1 MSPAQQRGLALWA
14 SLLSA
19 LVCLLFLPVPRWGAW
34 LILLVTLA
42 LIIGIWRIAS
52 RRTGRNVASTLAPL
66 PEGAYRQPVVL
77 VCGDLPCVWPPA
89 SPVRVVKQ
97 GCWIRVEKTEELQQ
111 VARQVLS
118 QRPEWGPQLSVLLCV
133 CPQRHAQSDALT
145 SALLA
150 LRWQLSQLRQQTGY
164 AVPLALQGQ
173 VGSAMSRD
181 LLWQAAI
188 PGEAVKVWQ
197 PSCAPCSVPAWV
209 RAGGAA
215 ALEQQ
220 VLMNSLMGWSEQYVH
235 AVLTEEN
242 TDLPPLTPAAVL
254 WGLGPS
260 LPGSLAS
267 SAWTTWLSRHS
278 GLSRVAGWQPDE
290 SDTGDASALPEFIL
304 PQLPAGRGLTP
315 RGRAWRAALAV
326 FTLAA
331 VAALLSSGWNNRQL
345 LQRVGVDIARYERIA
360 MDDYRPKASAVRVLR
375 EDAALLDSWAR
386 NGVPLRLS
394 LGLYHGE
401 QIRLPLLEAIRGYVP
416 PPPPPRPVQRVAPD
430 VIRLDSMSLFDTGK
444 WVLKPGSTKRL
455 VSSLMDI
462 KARPGWLIVVAG
474 HTDSVG
480 EEKANQLLSLKRAE
494 SVRDWMRD
502 TGDVPD
508 SCFAVQGYGE
518 SRPIATNDTPEGR
531 ALNRRVEIS
540 LVPQVDACRLPD
552 QPSASSRMMAL
563 HYTMESNSMA
573 IPVYL
578 WLKDDG
584 GADIKGSVDVQD
596 REGSI
601 EVVAQEHNLY
611 IPTDNNTGKLTGT
624 RIHTPFLFTKEIDS
638 SSPYLYK
645 AVTTGQTLKSAE
657 FKWYRINDAGQ
668 EVEYFNTKL
677 ENVKVVK
684 VNPLMHD
691 IKNPAYEKHNH
702 LEQIELR
709 YEKITWT
716 YKDGNIIHSDS
727 WNERA
732 TA

>member
-97 GCWIRVEKTEELQQ
+97 GCWIRVEKTEDLQQ

-209 RAGGAA
+209 SAGGAA

-220 VLMNSLMGWSEQYVH
+220 VLMNSLMGWFEQHVH

-242 TDLPPLTPAAVL
+242 TDLPPLPPAAVL

-278 GLSRVAGWQPDE
+278 GLSRVAGWQPGE

-315 RGRAWRAALAV
+315 RGWAWRAALAI

-416 PPPPPRPVQRVAPD
+416 PPPPPRPVQHVAPD
-430 VIRLDSMSLFDTGK
+430 VILLDSMSLFDTGK

-552 QPSASSRMMAL
+552 QPSASSQ
-563 HYTMESNSMA
+563 
-573 IPVYL
+573 
-578 WLKDDG
+578 DDG
-584 GADIKGSVDVQD
+584 ASL
-596 REGSI
+596 
-601 EVVAQEHNLY
+601 HN
-611 IPTDNNTGKLTGT
+611 G
-624 RIHTPFLFTKEIDS
+624 E
-638 SSPYLYK
+638 
-645 AVTTGQTLKSAE
+645 
-657 FKWYRINDAGQ
+657 
-668 EVEYFNTKL
+668 
-677 ENVKVVK
+677 
-684 VNPLMHD
+684 
-691 IKNPAYEKHNH
+691 
-702 LEQIELR
+702 
-709 YEKITWT
+709 
-716 YKDGNIIHSDS
+716 
-727 WNERA
+727 
-732 TA
+732 

>member
-19 LVCLLFLPVPRWGAW
+19 MVCLLFLPVPRWGAW

-52 RRTGRNVASTLAPL
+52 RRTRRNVASSLDHL
-66 PEGAYRQPVVL
+66 PAVAYRQPVVL
-77 VCGDLPCVWPPA
+77 VCGDLPFVWPQA

-111 VARQVLS
+111 IARQVLS

-181 LLWQAAI
+181 LLWQAAM

-209 RAGGAA
+209 SAGGAA

-220 VLMNSLMGWSEQYVH
+220 VLMNSLMGWFEQHVH

-290 SDTGDASALPEFIL
+290 SDTEDASALPEFIL

-315 RGRAWRAALAV
+315 RGRAWRAALAI

-394 LGLYHGE
+394 LGLYRGE
-401 QIRLPLLEAIRGYVP
+401 QIRLPLLEAIRGYV

-455 VSSLMDI
+455 VNSLMDI

-677 ENVKVVK
+677 ENVKVAK